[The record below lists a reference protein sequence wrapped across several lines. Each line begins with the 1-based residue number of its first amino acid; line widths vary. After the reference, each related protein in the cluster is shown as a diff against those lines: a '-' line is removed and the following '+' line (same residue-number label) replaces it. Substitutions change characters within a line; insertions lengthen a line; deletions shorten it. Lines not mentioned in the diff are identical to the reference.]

1 MKQMHFSPDEWQDYK
16 MNNIEPELAAE
27 IEAHLALCEDCQEYF
42 LKLID
47 DTDLET
53 AQDKIPL
60 DFTDTLMTKIYQ
72 RSPAMIPV
80 KIKPTKRKLNRRDIF
95 AYYVTAA
102 AITLALMSGGVF
114 DSMVAKSMYLSQV
127 CILKSQKIESTVDK
141 DWDRQ
146 LMENSAKMMRNFSI
160 NKERNVKDAK

>member
-16 MNNIEPELAAE
+16 SKTIEPELVVE
-27 IEAHLALCEDCQEYF
+27 MEAHLELCENCREYF

-47 DTDLET
+47 ET
-53 AQDKIPL
+53 EIKTAHDKISV
-60 DFTDTLMTKIYQ
+60 DFTDTLIKKINQ
-72 RSPAMIPV
+72 PAPAVIPV
-80 KIKPTKRKLNRRDIF
+80 KIKPDRRKLNRRDLF

-102 AITLALMSGGVF
+102 VITLALMSGGVF
-114 DSMVAKSMYLSQV
+114 DSMVEKSMYLSQI
-127 CILKSQKIESTVDK
+127 CMLKSQHIESTANK

-146 LMENSAKMMRNFSI
+146 LMEDSSRMIRNFSI